1 MTIHAPSRQGFQS
14 LLRIAASSIADPPWF
29 AAPVEAEEDQD
40 SITVIFHVPE
50 RRHDQLRVQAS
61 DQSVTIWEGRSHAR
75 QRRMRLCAL
84 PCPIVASGVET
95 ARSGELLRVRV
106 PKKRPA
112 TDKPE
117 ASAPST

>member
-1 MTIHAPSRQGFQS
+1 MSIHAPSRKGFQS
-14 LLRIAASSIADPPWF
+14 LLRIASASIADPPWF
-29 AAPVEAEEDQD
+29 AAPVEAEEDENAM
-40 SITVIFHVPE
+40 TLIFHVPKE
-50 RRHDQLRVQAS
+50 RHDHVRVQAS
-61 DQSVTIWEGRSHAR
+61 DQSVTVWAGPAHAR

-112 TDKPE
+112 TDEPE